1 VFANRYSARFLW
13 GGGVEKFAPIRLP
26 YFPEAAQAALA
37 GLKHLILVESQPPVS
52 FFGYPNQAS
61 YLAADDCAVHVLASI
76 DANGT
81 DALRALVEELGGCR
95 AASVRTA
102 GSRAAQ
108 PDLPDNG
115 DLTPDA
121 IGRALAGLLP
131 EGAIVSEEA
140 VSSGEAILRPLVSAP
155 AFDLLPVTGG
165 SIGQGLP
172 VAVGAAVACPDRKV
186 IALEADGSSMYTP
199 QSLWTMVREKL
210 DIVVVIL
217 ANRRYRILD
226 IETQRT
232 GAGEM
237 GPRANDMVDLSRPG
251 LDWVKL
257 AEGMGVEA
265 TRATTAGEFIDQ
277 FGSAIKRNGPVLIE
291 AITVK

>member
-1 VFANRYSARFLW
+1 
-13 GGGVEKFAPIRLP
+13 
-26 YFPEAAQAALA
+26 
-37 GLKHLILVESQPPVS
+37 
-52 FFGYPNQAS
+52 
-61 YLAADDCAVHVLASI
+61 
-76 DANGT
+76 
-81 DALRALVEELGGCR
+81 
-95 AASVRTA
+95 
-102 GSRAAQ
+102 
-108 PDLPDNG
+108 
-115 DLTPDA
+115 
-121 IGRALAGLLP
+121 
-131 EGAIVSEEA
+131 
-140 VSSGEAILRPLVSAP
+140 
-155 AFDLLPVTGG
+155 
-165 SIGQGLP
+165 
-172 VAVGAAVACPDRKV
+172 
-186 IALEADGSSMYTP
+186 M
-199 QSLWTMVREKL
+199 
-210 DIVVVIL
+210 IL